1 MSLFRI
7 IIFFLLGYWLLRSIA
22 DYLKGRD
29 DDHRPRSGSPQN
41 RSGRGKSTRTA
52 DMDIQDA
59 DYEDIE

>member
-7 IIFFLLGYWLLRSIA
+7 IIFMLLGYWLLRSIA
-22 DYLKGRD
+22 DHLKGRD
-29 DDHRPRSGSPQN
+29 GDHNSHSKVSQNKDKTKRSS
-41 RSGRGKSTRTA
+41 RTA

>member
-7 IIFFLLGYWLLRSIA
+7 IIFVLLGYWLLRSIA
-22 DYLKGRD
+22 DYLKGRE
-29 DDHRPRSGSPQN
+29 DHGRGSSGSAQSRSGKQ
-41 RSGRGKSTRTA
+41 KSSRTA